1 MTKSGAH
8 QNKKDQ
14 GKAMREKSKPLLQAV
29 AAERAS
35 TFHRK
40 LIFVLAT
47 LLRRALAA
55 RKHAHNVLHCAPSS
69 QCLYKQERRK
79 GVIGVGVV

>member
-1 MTKSGAH
+1 MTNSGTH
-8 QNKKDQ
+8 QDKKDQ
-14 GKAMREKSKPLLQAV
+14 GKAMREKSKPLLQVV
-29 AAERAS
+29 AAERTS

-40 LIFVLAT
+40 LIFELAT

-55 RKHAHNVLHCAPSS
+55 RKHAHYVSQRAPSS
-69 QCLYKQERRK
+69 QCLYKHERRK